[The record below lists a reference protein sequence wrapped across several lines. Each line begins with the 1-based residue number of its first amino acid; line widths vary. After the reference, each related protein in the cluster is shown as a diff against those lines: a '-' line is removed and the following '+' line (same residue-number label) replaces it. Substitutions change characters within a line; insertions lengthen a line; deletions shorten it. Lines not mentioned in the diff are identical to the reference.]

1 MTESDV
7 RSALSALFAGFE
19 ADGLRFTVTGCDGE
33 RAVVQMDNAA
43 EACEEC
49 VLPASSLEAIFTEG
63 LRGAGFAGAS
73 VQVVDRT
80 VLTS

>member
-1 MTESDV
+1 MTESEV
-7 RSALSALFAGFE
+7 RGALAALFAGFE

-33 RAVVQMDNAA
+33 RAVVQMENAA

-49 VLPASSLEAIFTEG
+49 VLPAASLEAIFTEG

-73 VQVVDRT
+73 VAVVDRT
-80 VLTS
+80 VPAS